1 MWFFYSKL
9 RYFEEVVEEVGGGGE
24 VEELAGGGGG
34 GGGEE
39 ELGERSPVDETLALA
54 VYRVSPEWQELGM

>member
-9 RYFEEVVEEVGGGGE
+9 RYFEEVVEEV
-24 VEELAGGGGG
+24 G